1 MPAADTP
8 GVDVPHNV
16 NFAVVADTFFVLQ
29 DPAGSVMQLD
39 DLRGREFTFSGPLAA
54 EQPSG
59 YVQCTEGLQ
68 PSSAGDQIVEHTS
81 GVHAAEQPSGNVKC
95 IEGLQPPYSAQAVE
109 QSPGVRA
116 TKQPSGYVR
125 CTDGL
130 QLPSAGQAIEQ
141 ASGVQA
147 VKQPSGYVRCTTGST
162 GDQITE
168 QTSSG
173 VQAAKQP
180 SGYVQHTERLQPPSS
195 GQAVE
200 QTSGVQAAKQ
210 PSGYVQ
216 CSAEWDPPSSG
227 QAIEHEINCEQD
239 PPHPVTNTI
248 FRASV
253 PSDNGPALTCL
264 SGEDG
269 EEDTVLQTSIPGSS
283 CASGYVK
290 VCPGSS
296 LDQIMGSADE
306 EEPSGNPGPV
316 SEGIM
321 NPAYV
326 AHDLTSGPQPG
337 LKAHQT
343 HAEGG
348 RGPVLPDC
356 QPEKRAAAVAGSGY
370 LPHPSASTSIP
381 QPATGFERAMEGSP
395 AEDEE
400 DLDDDEED
408 LDEEEDCESISQQA
422 QPQQAAAAFTGYLPL
437 PSAHAAVPQPS
448 PGEAV
453 KECHVPH
460 EDCNPDPV
468 FQGAGEG
475 NLPQAAQST
484 AYAPNSVL
492 SSAIPQRA
500 SRPPVTPWES
510 RKTSAGEADEGD
522 DEKSSSGASSLS
534 EGDQSLNSNGYVA
547 VETAQVMSPTSGDEN
562 GRCDPV
568 LEGGQSLNC
577 NGYVTVQTAQA
588 TSPAYLNSN
597 GNVTVQTAQAT
608 SPAYLNSNGNVTVQT
623 AQAMSPAYLNSNGN
637 VTVQT
642 AQATSPAYLNSNG
655 NVTVQTA
662 QAMSPASDNKNGKG
676 DHGEALPLARMDS
689 GYCSPPPAKHSKHP
703 WLENGSTGNIRNHRE
718 VQ

>member
-8 GVDVPHNV
+8 GVDVPRNI
-16 NFAVVADTFFVLQ
+16 NFAPVADTFFVLQ

-39 DLRGREFTFSGPLAA
+39 DLRGRDFAFSEPLAA

-59 YVQCTEGLQ
+59 YVQCTQGLQ
-68 PSSAGDQIVEHTS
+68 PPSAGDQTVEQTS
-81 GVHAAEQPSGNVKC
+81 GVH
-95 IEGLQPPYSAQAVE
+95 
-109 QSPGVRA
+109 A
-116 TKQPSGYVR
+116 TKQPSGYVQR
-125 CTDGL
+125 
-130 QLPSAGQAIEQ
+130 
-141 ASGVQA
+141 
-147 VKQPSGYVRCTTGST
+147 
-162 GDQITE
+162 
-168 QTSSG
+168 
-173 VQAAKQP
+173 
-180 SGYVQHTERLQPPSS
+180 TERLQPPSS

-216 CSAEWDPPSSG
+216 CNAEWDPPSSG
-227 QAIEHEINCEQD
+227 EAIEHEINHEQG
-239 PPHPVTNTI
+239 PPQPVNNTI

-253 PSDNGPALTCL
+253 PFDNSPALTCL
-264 SGEDG
+264 PGGDG

-296 LDQIMGSADE
+296 LDPIIGSTDE

-348 RGPVLPDC
+348 RGPVLPYC
-356 QPEKRAAAVAGSGY
+356 QPEGRAAAVAGSGY

-381 QPATGFERAMEGSP
+381 QPATGFEQAMEGSP

-422 QPQQAAAAFTGYLPL
+422 AAVFTGYLPL

-500 SRPPVTPWES
+500 SRPPVTPLES
-510 RKTSAGEADEGD
+510 RKTSAGEAEEADYELADEAD
-522 DEKSSSGASSLS
+522 DEKSSSGVSSVL
-534 EGDQSLNSNGYVA
+534 EGGQSLNSNGYVA
-547 VETAQVMSPTSGDEN
+547 VETAQAMSPTSGNEN

-568 LEGGQSLNC
+568 LEGGQSLNS
-577 NGYVTVQTAQA
+577 NGYITVE
-588 TSPAYLNSN
+588 
-597 GNVTVQTAQAT
+597 
-608 SPAYLNSNGNVTVQT
+608 
-623 AQAMSPAYLNSNGN
+623 
-637 VTVQT
+637 
-642 AQATSPAYLNSNG
+642 
-655 NVTVQTA
+655 TA

-676 DHGEALPLARMDS
+676 DPGEALPLVRMDS
-689 GYCSPPPAKHSKHP
+689 GYCSPQPAEHSKHP
-703 WLENGSTGNIRNHRE
+703 WLENRSTGSIRNHRK

>member
-16 NFAVVADTFFVLQ
+16 NFAAVADTFFVLQ

-81 GVHAAEQPSGNVKC
+81 GVHAAEQSSGNVKC

-283 CASGYVK
+283 CASGYVQ

-381 QPATGFERAMEGSP
+381 QPATGFEQAMEGSP
-395 AEDEE
+395 AG
-400 DLDDDEED
+400 DEED

-492 SSAIPQRA
+492 SSAIPQRV
-500 SRPPVTPWES
+500 SRPPVTPSES
-510 RKTSAGEADEGD
+510 RKTSAGEAEEGDYELADEAD

-568 LEGGQSLNC
+568 LEGGQSLNS

-597 GNVTVQTAQAT
+597 GYVTVQTAR
-608 SPAYLNSNGNVTVQT
+608 
-623 AQAMSPAYLNSNGN
+623 
-637 VTVQT
+637 
-642 AQATSPAYLNSNG
+642 
-655 NVTVQTA
+655 
-662 QAMSPASDNKNGKG
+662 AMSPASDNKNGKG

-703 WLENGSTGNIRNHRE
+703 WLENGSTGNIRNHRD

>member
-1 MPAADTP
+1 MAASVPSTNDPSESQVPAADTP
-8 GVDVPHNV
+8 GVDVPRNV
-16 NFAVVADTFFVLQ
+16 NFAPVADTFFVLQ
-29 DPAGSVMQLD
+29 DPAGSVMKLD
-39 DLRGREFTFSGPLAA
+39 DLSGRDFAFSGPLAA

-68 PSSAGDQIVEHTS
+68 PPSAGDQIVERTS
-81 GVHAAEQPSGNVKC
+81 
-95 IEGLQPPYSAQAVE
+95 
-109 QSPGVRA
+109 GVRA
-116 TKQPSGYVR
+116 TKQPSGYVQ

-130 QLPSAGQAIEQ
+130 QPPSAGQAVEQ
-141 ASGVQA
+141 TSGVQA
-147 VKQPSGYVRCTTGST
+147 AKQPSGYVRCTTGST

-180 SGYVQHTERLQPPSS
+180 SGYVQCTTGSTGDQITEQTSSGVQAAKQPRGYVQRTERLQPPSS

-227 QAIEHEINCEQD
+227 EAIEHEINCEQD
-239 PPHPVTNTI
+239 PPQPVNNTI

-253 PSDNGPALTCL
+253 PFDNGPALTCL
-264 SGEDG
+264 PGGDG

-296 LDQIMGSADE
+296 LDPIIGSTDE

-348 RGPVLPDC
+348 RGPVLPYC
-356 QPEKRAAAVAGSGY
+356 QPEERAAAVAGSGY

-381 QPATGFERAMEGSP
+381 QPATGFEQAMEGSP
-395 AEDEE
+395 AEEEE
-400 DLDDDEED
+400 DHDDEEED
-408 LDEEEDCESISQQA
+408 LDEEEDCESISQQG
-422 QPQQAAAAFTGYLPL
+422 QPQQAAAVFAGYLPL
-437 PSAHAAVPQPS
+437 SSAQAAVPQPS

-453 KECHVPH
+453 KECRVPH
-460 EDCNPDPV
+460 EDCKPDPV

-475 NLPQAAQST
+475 SLSQAAQST
-484 AYAPNSVL
+484 AYAPSSVL
-492 SSAIPQRA
+492 SSAVPQRA
-500 SRPPVTPWES
+500 SRPPVTPLES
-510 RKTSAGEADEGD
+510 RKTSAGEAEEADYELADEAD
-522 DEKSSSGASSLS
+522 DEKSSSGVSSVS
-534 EGDQSLNSNGYVA
+534 EGGQSLNSNGYVT
-547 VETAQVMSPTSGDEN
+547 VETAQAMSPTSGNEN

-568 LEGGQSLNC
+568 LEGGQSLNS
-577 NGYVTVQTAQA
+577 NGYVAVE
-588 TSPAYLNSN
+588 
-597 GNVTVQTAQAT
+597 
-608 SPAYLNSNGNVTVQT
+608 
-623 AQAMSPAYLNSNGN
+623 
-637 VTVQT
+637 
-642 AQATSPAYLNSNG
+642 
-655 NVTVQTA
+655 TA

-676 DHGEALPLARMDS
+676 DPGEALPLVRMDS
-689 GYCSPPPAKHSKHP
+689 GYCSPQPAEHSKHP
-703 WLENGSTGNIRNHRE
+703 WLQNGSVIRKC
-718 VQ
+718 

>member
-8 GVDVPHNV
+8 GVDVPRNL
-16 NFAVVADTFFVLQ
+16 NFAPVADTFFVLQ
-29 DPAGSVMQLD
+29 GPAGSVMQLD
-39 DLRGREFTFSGPLAA
+39 DLRGRNLASSGALAA

-68 PSSAGDQIVEHTS
+68 PPPAGDQIVEQTS
-81 GVHAAEQPSGNVKC
+81 GVHAAKQPSSYVKC

-109 QSPGVRA
+109 QSSGVQA

-125 CTDGL
+125 RTEGL
-130 QLPSAGQAIEQ
+130 QPPSAGQAIEQ
-141 ASGVQA
+141 TSGVQA
-147 VKQPSGYVRCTTGST
+147 AKQPSGYVQCTTGST

-180 SGYVQHTERLQPPSS
+180 SGYVQRTERLQPQSS

-210 PSGYVQ
+210 PGGYVQ
-216 CSAEWDPPSSG
+216 CAAEWEPPSSG
-227 QAIEHEINCEQD
+227 QAIEHEINREQG
-239 PPHPVTNTI
+239 PPQPVNNTT
-248 FRASV
+248 FRAPV
-253 PSDNGPALTCL
+253 PSDNSPALTCL
-264 SGEDG
+264 SGGDG

-296 LDQIMGSADE
+296 LDPIMGSADE
-306 EEPSGNPGPV
+306 EPSGNHGPV

-348 RGPVLPDC
+348 RGPVLPYC
-356 QPEKRAAAVAGSGY
+356 QPEEREAAVAGSGY

-381 QPATGFERAMEGSP
+381 QPATGFEQAMEGSP

-408 LDEEEDCESISQQA
+408 RESISQQA
-422 QPQQAAAAFTGYLPL
+422 QPQQAAAVFTGYLPL
-437 PSAHAAVPQPS
+437 PSAQAVAPQPS
-448 PGEAV
+448 PGEAA

-468 FQGAGEG
+468 FQGQSDRGAGER
-475 NLPQAAQST
+475 NLPQAARAT
-484 AYAPNSVL
+484 AYVPHSVL
-492 SSAIPQRA
+492 TLAIPQRA
-500 SRPPVTPWES
+500 SRPPVTPLES
-510 RKTSAGEADEGD
+510 RKTSAGEAEEADYELHEEAD
-522 DEKSSSGASSLS
+522 DEESSSGVSSVS
-534 EGDQSLNSNGYVA
+534 EGGQSLNSDGYVTVEAAQAMSPASDNKNGRCDPVSEGGQSLNSNGYVT
-547 VETAQVMSPTSGDEN
+547 VETA
-562 GRCDPV
+562 R
-568 LEGGQSLNC
+568 
-577 NGYVTVQTAQA
+577 
-588 TSPAYLNSN
+588 
-597 GNVTVQTAQAT
+597 
-608 SPAYLNSNGNVTVQT
+608 
-623 AQAMSPAYLNSNGN
+623 
-637 VTVQT
+637 
-642 AQATSPAYLNSNG
+642 
-655 NVTVQTA
+655 
-662 QAMSPASDNKNGKG
+662 AMSPASDNKNGKG
-676 DHGEALPLARMDS
+676 DPGEALPLVRMDS
-689 GYCSPPPAKHSKHP
+689 GYCSPPPADHSKHP
-703 WLENGSTGNIRNHRE
+703 WLKNGSAGNIRNHRDI
-718 VQ
+718 Q